1 MGTSQQRP
9 GVKDA
14 ATNFNPPTRTILDQ
28 IGLNPTQSDLK
39 KYIFQ
44 LGQPMSLP
52 LPQSQRVKSKTK
64 CEVSRDAGGASVLA
78 SRSSTFSVR
87 ISAFDV
93 RYSIGK
99 VDRAQ
104 SCPIVPNRAQSC
116 PIVPNRSWGA
126 GLWTL
131 DLGPWTLDLGLWTL
145 DFGLWTLDFGL

>member
-1 MGTSQQRP
+1 TSQQRP

-104 SCPIVPNRAQSC
+104 SCPIVRGEP
-116 PIVPNRSWGA
+116 
-126 GLWTL
+126 
-131 DLGPWTLDLGLWTL
+131 DFGPWTLDLGLWTL
-145 DFGLWTLDFGL
+145 DFGPFLVFLSTLVTQPLTLKPSFYLT

>member
-1 MGTSQQRP
+1 TSQQRP

-64 CEVSRDAGGASVLA
+64 CEVSRGAGGASVLA

-116 PIVPNRSWGA
+116 TIVRGEP
-126 GLWTL
+126 
-131 DLGPWTLDLGLWTL
+131 
-145 DFGLWTLDFGL
+145 DFGLWTLDFGPFLVFLSTLVTQPLTLKPSFYLT